1 MVGLMAEMHF
11 EVPGNNTSAIDSVR
25 RSNLYLSISCNSSAI
40 VLIEEKA
47 TFAVFFQFPLGR
59 ANRSC
64 ILAML
69 FALGPVL
76 YLRTLYR

>member
-1 MVGLMAEMHF
+1 MDGLMVDLRI
-11 EVPGNNTSAIDSVR
+11 EVTDNFTSAIDAIR
-25 RSNLYLSISCNSSAI
+25 KSNLYLSISRNSSAI

-47 TFAVFFQFPLGR
+47 TFTVFFQFPLGR

-69 FALGPVL
+69 FALGLVL